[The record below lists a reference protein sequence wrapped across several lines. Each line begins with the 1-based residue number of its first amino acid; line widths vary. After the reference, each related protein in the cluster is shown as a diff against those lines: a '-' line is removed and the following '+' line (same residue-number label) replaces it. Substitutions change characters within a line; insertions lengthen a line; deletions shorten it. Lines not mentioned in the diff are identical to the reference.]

1 MHLEMYSERPSLM
14 LGMISATEK
23 FRRYLEPS
31 RNNWVR
37 KGWGRTEVSVVTT
50 WPSVLSWQWGKQWYM
65 GSCLGGEGGGWWRP
79 EGPFW

>member
-37 KGWGRTEVSVVTT
+37 KGWGRTEVSVV
-50 WPSVLSWQWGKQWYM
+50 M
-65 GSCLGGEGGGWWRP
+65 GED
-79 EGPFW
+79 